1 MLFKILKLLGLDV
14 PAQVEHAKAALEQ
27 RVERATDRIKEVA
40 QQGATIAILSALAL
54 AAAGMA
60 AGMGLIAVYRW
71 TADNYG
77 DYAGLGVVGGILVI
91 AAAILGVVAAAKARS
106 MTPERTV
113 DAPVALPPPV
123 EPAFAGGFGRSPE
136 PRARDYAWASPNASA
151 ASANDLVEPL
161 AFALSR
167 VVRFPTIGNPTL
179 DELVGRLRTTAQDS
193 TEEAIDRAAD
203 VIRHGSRFN
212 LIFVLAGTTLLSWLV
227 THNSRGQ
234 P

>member
-14 PAQVEHAKAALEQ
+14 PAQVEQAKAALEQ
-27 RVERATDRIKEVA
+27 RVEQATDRIKEVA
-40 QQGATIAILSALAL
+40 QKAATIAILSALAL

-60 AGMGLIAVYRW
+60 AGVGLVAVYLW

-77 DYAGLGVVGGILVI
+77 DYAGLGVVGGILVT
-91 AAAILGVVAAAKARS
+91 AAAILAVVAAVKARS
-106 MTPERTV
+106 MAPERTV
-113 DAPVALPPPV
+113 DAPIALPPPV
-123 EPAFAGGFGRSPE
+123 ESASAGGLGRTPE
-136 PRARDYAWASPNASA
+136 PRARDYAWMPPDAST

-167 VVRFPTIGNPTL
+167 VVKFPTIGNPTL
-179 DELVGRLRTTAQDS
+179 DEIVGRLRTTAQGS
-193 TEEAIDRAAD
+193 AEEAIDRAAD

-227 THNSRGQ
+227 THNSGRQ